1 MAASKYIGHDERK
14 PRRAPSA
21 QGSDV
26 QGSNHVAEWDSLATA
41 LNRRGIVHVA
51 PARARQAGVP
61 STDRALFERLFE
73 SDDARLQQAA
83 IMLLVTHPGLA
94 GEARAA
100 ISVLAGAT
108 RDRAMRRYVAA
119 SAMQRMA
126 RSRIASHLGSR
137 PLIPPAYLD
146 ELGLPALDVEFGRA
160 ALFVLAGQE
169 QELYGYDAWGTYRS
183 LLDLFLGEIRRRGW
197 GHGALAG

>member
-1 MAASKYIGHDERK
+1 MADARATDET
-14 PRRAPSA
+14 
-21 QGSDV
+21 
-26 QGSNHVAEWDSLATA
+26 AEWDMLTTA
-41 LNRRGIVHVA
+41 LNRHGISHVA
-51 PARARQAGVP
+51 PAGAPRVCVP
-61 STDRALFERLFE
+61 NTARALFEGLFRAN
-73 SDDARLQQAA
+73 DARLQQSA
-83 IMLLVTHPGLA
+83 ILLLMTHSNLA
-94 GEARAA
+94 GEAR
-100 ISVLAGAT
+100 LAVGALTGAT

-119 SAMQRMA
+119 AAMQRMA
-126 RSRIASHLGSR
+126 RSRIASHIGPR

>member
-1 MAASKYIGHDERK
+1 MAASKYIGHDERE

-21 QGSDV
+21 QGSDRA
-26 QGSNHVAEWDSLATA
+26 AEWDSLTSA
-41 LNRRGIVHVA
+41 LNRRGIVHVV
-51 PARARQAGVP
+51 PARARRAGVP
-61 STDRALFERLFE
+61 RTDRALFERLFQ

-83 IMLLVTHPGLA
+83 ILLLLTHPGLA
-94 GEARAA
+94 GEAGSA
-100 ISVLAGAT
+100 IDVLAGVA

-119 SAMQRMA
+119 AALQRMA
-126 RSRIASHLGSR
+126 RSRIASHLGPQ

-146 ELGLPALDVEFGRA
+146 ELGLSPLDAEFGRA
-160 ALFVLAGQE
+160 ALLELAERE